1 MLALLTPLISHGV
14 IDNTVRDT
22 VTLQL
27 WGIDGGE
34 PLEFHLHGNCLR
46 DIAGCRVTFVNKGA
60 APERTEEHRV
70 LRAMR
75 DDRRMPY
82 LGDITLSRRERDLD
96 NKRGMS
102 NLLSIEFFLSR
113 EMRVLIETSTFTFD
127 ISLPQWRMGWED
139 ANAQAFLNMEA
150 LRAHVAENVKRF
162 RSAAFNDIN
171 NNGFPPC
178 DWDYRLNRAEACMSI
193 YPTIRNKYRFSE
205 DASNSIAYVMDRND
219 ILDRHAAEDEAHL
232 PPGETREWGMLDFVE
247 PAFAQEVDRAMR
259 HRLFQTTNRLT
270 DLVQRHVLEPNG
282 GRLSED
288 GQRFVSGYSVLVS
301 HILATILLVRQK
313 QFPAELALRRTR
325 AITARL
331 EMLAEFAEKLD
342 AAPMLKKAV
351 DALLERLDEFAAKL
365 QH

>member
-46 DIAGCRVTFVNKGA
+46 DIAGCRVSFVNNGA

-70 LRAMR
+70 LRTLR
-75 DDRRMPY
+75 DDQRMPY

-113 EMRVLIETSTFTFD
+113 EMRVLIETSLFTFD
-127 ISLPQWRMGWED
+127 ISLPQWSMSWEE

-150 LRAHVAENVKRF
+150 LRAHVEENVKRF

-193 YPTIRNKYRFSE
+193 YPTIRSKYRFSE

-247 PAFAQEVDRAMR
+247 PAYAQEVDRAMH

-270 DLVQRHVLEPNG
+270 DLVQHHVLEPSG
-282 GRLSED
+282 GRISED
-288 GQRFVSGYSVLVS
+288 GQRFVNGYSVLVS
-301 HILATILLVRQK
+301 HILATILLVRQR
-313 QFPAELALRRTR
+313 QFPAELALRRAR

-331 EMLAEFAEKLD
+331 QMLAQYAEKLD
-342 AAPMLKKAV
+342 AAPKLRNAV
-351 DALLERLDEFAAKL
+351 DALLERLDEFVSKL